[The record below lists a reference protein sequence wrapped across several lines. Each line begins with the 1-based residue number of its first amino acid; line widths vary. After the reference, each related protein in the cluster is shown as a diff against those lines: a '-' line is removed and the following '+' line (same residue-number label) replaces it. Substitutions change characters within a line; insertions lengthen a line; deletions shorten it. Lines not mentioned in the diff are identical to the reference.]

1 MAKDD
6 DLDLDVGAEKAKSG
20 GGSLKIIL
28 FVLVGLLVG
37 GGIAGG
43 AAFFLLSGG
52 GEGGEREEFISPS
65 APLINKPL
73 QPAFVGNIGSTGG
86 RLRFFQVEIVVA
98 ARDQRVLDAVDLHM
112 PEIRNNLLML
122 MSDMVVEEVTT
133 REGREVARRE
143 MLGAIQDVLQQRI
156 GRPGVED
163 IFFTSF
169 VIQ

>member
-20 GGSLKIIL
+20 GGGLKIIL

-43 AAFFLLSGG
+43 AAFVLLSGD
-52 GEGGEREEFISPS
+52 GGEREEAVPLT
-65 APLINKPL
+65 APLIYKPL
-73 QPAFVGNIGSTGG
+73 QPAFVGNIGSTSG

-98 ARDQRVLDAVDLHM
+98 SRDQNVLDAVDLHM
-112 PEIRNNLLML
+112 PVIRNNLLML
-122 MSDMVVEEVTT
+122 MSDMSVEEVTT
-133 REGREVARRE
+133 LEGREVARRE
-143 MLGAIQDVLQQRI
+143 MLAAIQDVLQQRI

-169 VIQ
+169 VLQ